1 MLAFLAVSAVLAPT
15 VIDRPNIIVLFADD
29 AGYADFGFTGHPTI
43 RTPNLDRMAAEGT
56 VFTQFYSGAPVCTPS
71 RYALLTGREPRRS
84 GIDEAAVLF
93 PKSRK
98 GIHVDEI
105 TEQVAE
111 LCQSATH
118 FLPDDVVLG
127 LERAKDSEQS
137 ELGKQVLI
145 EILENV
151 DIAKKEMLPL
161 CQDTGTTVVF
171 IELGQDVHIVGGSL
185 TEAINKGVSK
195 GYTEGYLRASIVAH
209 PFSSR
214 INTKDN
220 TPAVMHIEVTPGDRL
235 KLKVLPKGGGC
246 ENMSRFAVL
255 LPAAGKE
262 PISEMVL
269 RTIEESGGNPCPPL
283 VVGVGVGGS
292 AEYAMYLAKKAVIRS
307 VDNPSDDPE
316 TAEFE
321 RELLEQ
327 VNALGVGPQAV
338 GGVNTALAVNIETY
352 PTHITALPVA
362 VNLQCHSARLKEAE
376 L

>member
-1 MLAFLAVSAVLAPT
+1 MT
-15 VIDRPNIIVLFADD
+15 AD
-29 AGYADFGFTGHPTI
+29 ATTS
-43 RTPNLDRMAAEGT
+43 
-56 VFTQFYSGAPVCTPS
+56 V
-71 RYALLTGREPRRS
+71 RE
-84 GIDEAAVLF
+84 
-93 PKSRK
+93 
-98 GIHVDEI
+98 IHVDKI

-151 DIAKKEMLPL
+151 NIAKKEMLPL

-220 TPAVMHIEVTPGDRL
+220 TPAVLHIEVTPGDRL
-235 KLKVLPKGGGC
+235 KLKVLPQGGGC
-246 ENMSRFAVL
+246 ENMSRFAVF
-255 LPAAGKE
+255 LPSAGKE

>member
-1 MLAFLAVSAVLAPT
+1 MT
-15 VIDRPNIIVLFADD
+15 TD
-29 AGYADFGFTGHPTI
+29 ATTS
-43 RTPNLDRMAAEGT
+43 M
-56 VFTQFYSGAPVCTPS
+56 
-71 RYALLTGREPRRS
+71 RE
-84 GIDEAAVLF
+84 V
-93 PKSRK
+93 
-98 GIHVDEI
+98 HVDRI
-105 TEQVAE
+105 TETIAE

-118 FLPDDVVLG
+118 FLPDDVIAG

-171 IELGQDVHIVGGSL
+171 VELGQDVHIVGGSL

-195 GYTEGYLRASIVAH
+195 GYSDGYLRASIVDH

-214 INTKDN
+214 VNTKDN
-220 TPAVMHIEVTPGDRL
+220 TPAVMHIDVTPGDRL

-246 ENMSRFAVL
+246 ENMSRFAVF
-255 LPAAGKE
+255 LPSAGKE

-292 AEYAMYLAKKAVIRS
+292 AEYAMYLAKKAVVRS

-321 RELLEQ
+321 KELLEQ
-327 VNALGVGPQAV
+327 VNALGIGPQAV

-352 PTHITALPVA
+352 PTHITSLPVA